1 MKQARSLLTTALLTA
16 GLTNDENFYSEA
28 HKERK
33 ERKGPLKGFSAPV
46 AMIIFT
52 SKTISKS

>member
-33 ERKGPLKGFSAPV
+33 GPLKGFSAPV